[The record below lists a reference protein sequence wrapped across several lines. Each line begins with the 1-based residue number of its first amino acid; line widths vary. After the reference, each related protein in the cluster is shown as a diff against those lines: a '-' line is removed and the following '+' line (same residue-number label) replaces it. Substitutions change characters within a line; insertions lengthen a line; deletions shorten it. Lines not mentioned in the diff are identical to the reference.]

1 MQQLMRSRTNYALN
15 DFDDNFSMSDAADLS
30 MMNESF
36 VMMRAVGGIPF
47 IESGMALPPTSQ
59 VMREMAASQ
68 THSVHGEARATEE
81 RRNSN

>member
-36 VMMRAVGGIPF
+36 LQMRAVSGLPF
-47 IESGMALPPTSQ
+47 IESGLALQPTSE
-59 VMREMAASQ
+59 VMQAMAAS
-68 THSVHGEARATEE
+68 
-81 RRNSN
+81 